1 FRTIASKPWTPPDMP
16 MDDGEDCSTNCW
28 CELQLDSS
36 FCDDGLTGRMV
47 LRTDE
52 VDEDRTRKLPSH

>member
-1 FRTIASKPWTPPDMP
+1 M
-16 MDDGEDCSTNCW
+16 
-28 CELQLDSS
+28 QLDCS

-52 VDEDRTRKLPSH
+52 VDEDRASKSLRCAATMIHDLVQPQQPQSPCSWLSWRDIGR